1 MIGGGGEGGGD
12 IRSPLS
18 DIQNCSKSMRW
29 FSKHSNTTPWH
40 SGWGGVG
47 EPTNSS
53 GTPEGRDQ
61 VGAEPPPHEL
71 SPNLASGVW
80 GGGAPTTQMFGF
92 ESLSSD
98 LKPNRNSRNHYNGY
112 DDWALKQN

>member
-1 MIGGGGEGGGD
+1 MIGGGGEGEGD

-61 VGAEPPPHEL
+61 VGAEPPPTNYH
-71 SPNLASGVW
+71 PTWRAGSGGEEPPPHKCLV
-80 GGGAPTTQMFGF
+80 
-92 ESLSSD
+92 L
-98 LKPNRNSRNHYNGY
+98 NRFQ
-112 DDWALKQN
+112 AI